1 MPFVAL
7 EIQSDLSLGGNNWRP
22 LYTGKK
28 LKVKR
33 PKITSITIW
42 LFSRGGH
49 MAI

>member
-22 LYTGKK
+22 LYTRKK
-28 LKVKR
+28 LGVKR

-42 LFSRGGH
+42 LFSRGVH